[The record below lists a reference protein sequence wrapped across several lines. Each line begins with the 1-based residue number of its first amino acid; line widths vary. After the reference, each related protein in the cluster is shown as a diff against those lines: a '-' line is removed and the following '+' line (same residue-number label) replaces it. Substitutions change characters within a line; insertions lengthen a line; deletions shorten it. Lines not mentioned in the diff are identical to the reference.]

1 MVDTPTM
8 SLRVPHDP
16 TMRKALRE
24 AARALRQGQITSDAL
39 LAWLASR
46 PAQDQG
52 LGERVAAIE
61 HRLSAL
67 EATVE
72 QLLHVRTRELY
83 PRAVKVE

>member
-8 SLRVPHDP
+8 SLRVPQDAN
-16 TMRKALRE
+16 MRKALRE
-24 AARALRQGQITSDAL
+24 AARALRQGQISADAL
-39 LAWLASR
+39 LAWVATR

-52 LGERVAAIE
+52 LGDRVAVIE
-61 HRLSAL
+61 QRLSAL

-72 QLLHVRTRELY
+72 QILHVRARDLY